1 MIAVAQGIFSAYA
14 AMIRPLIS
22 IVQLMEIAAVT
33 PAVGFNF
40 SALQNM
46 TGRDSNA
53 IARTA
58 IAFFAW

>member
-1 MIAVAQGIFSAYA
+1 MIAVAQGMFSPYA

-22 IVQLMEIAAVT
+22 IVQLMEIAAVK

-40 SALQNM
+40 SALQNT
-46 TGRDSNA
+46 TGQHSNA

>member
-40 SALQNM
+40 SAL
-46 TGRDSNA
+46 
-53 IARTA
+53 
-58 IAFFAW
+58 